1 MILYQVRQNII
12 KFLKGK
18 TGKELKSLDATQV
31 NIYTNFAC
39 SILEA

>member
-18 TGKELKSLDATQV
+18 RIEKSMDATQV